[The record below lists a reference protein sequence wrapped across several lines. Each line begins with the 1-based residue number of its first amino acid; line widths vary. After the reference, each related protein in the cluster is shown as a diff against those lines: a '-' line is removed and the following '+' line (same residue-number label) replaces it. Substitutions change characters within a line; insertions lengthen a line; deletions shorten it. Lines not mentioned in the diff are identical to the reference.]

1 MSVKKRGIFAA
12 SIAALA
18 ISALA
23 LTGCTSAPSADEG
36 DGGSSAS
43 GEPVR
48 IGVVPGG
55 QPYWDVFVE
64 EAANEG
70 IDVEIVDFAEYPIP
84 NPALTEGELDLNQFQ
99 HIVYLANYNVD
110 ADEDLVALGSTVVY
124 PLNVFSSKYDDIADI
139 PEGGT
144 VAVPNDESNR
154 ARALLV
160 LQDLGLIELTDGGS
174 ATSGLDDIIAENSRV
189 EVTELAADIIPA
201 SLPDVDAGVINND
214 YVEPAG
220 LDFADSLGSDKADD
234 PAVVPYTNIFAARA
248 EDKDNETYLKLV
260 EIYQNNERVQ
270 QAVKDYIGDGG
281 VLLKTPQD
289 ELAQI
294 LADAEDAYRASKG

>member
-1 MSVKKRGIFAA
+1 MFGKKRGILAA
-12 SIAALA
+12 SFAALA
-18 ISALA
+18 ITATA
-23 LTGCTSAPSADEG
+23 LTGCAAESSPG
-36 DGGSSAS
+36 DS
-43 GEPVR
+43 GATTGEVVK

-55 QPYWDVFVE
+55 QPYWEVFKE

-70 IDVEIVDFAEYPIP
+70 ITVEIVDFAEYPIP

-110 ADEDLVALGSTVVY
+110 ANEDLVALGATVVY
-124 PLNVFSSKYDDIADI
+124 PMNVFSSKYTDINDI

-160 LQDLGLIELTDGGS
+160 LQKLGLIELRDGGS
-174 ATSGLDDIIAENSRV
+174 ATSGLDDIVAENSRV
-189 EVTELAADIIPA
+189 KVTELAADIIPA
-201 SLPDVDAGVINND
+201 ALPDVDAGVINND

-220 LDFADSLGSDKADD
+220 LDFADSLGADSAED
-234 PAVVPYTNIFAARA
+234 PAVAPYTNIFAARA

-260 EIYQNNERVQ
+260 DIYQNNDRVQ
-270 QAVKDYIGDGG
+270 TAVKDYVGDGA
-281 VLLKTPQD
+281 VLLKTSQSD
-289 ELAQI
+289 LAQI
-294 LADAEDAYRASKG
+294 LSDAEDTYRASKD

>member
-1 MSVKKRGIFAA
+1 MSVKKRGLFAA
-12 SIAALA
+12 SLA
-18 ISALA
+18 ALA
-23 LTGCTSAPSADEG
+23 LTATALTGCAAETG
-36 DGGSSAS
+36 NTGGEAS
-43 GEPVR
+43 GEVVK

-55 QPYWDVFVE
+55 QPYWEVFKE
-64 EAANEG
+64 EAAKEG
-70 IDVEIVDFAEYPIP
+70 ITVEIVDFAEYPIP

-110 ADEDLVALGSTVVY
+110 ADEDLVALGATVVY
-124 PLNVFSSKYDDIADI
+124 PMNVFSAKYDDIKDI

-160 LQDLGLIELTDGGS
+160 LQDLGLIELKDGGN
-174 ATSGLDDIIAENSRV
+174 ATSGLDDIIAEQSRV
-189 EVTELAADIIPA
+189 KVIELAADIVAA

-220 LDFADSLGSDKADD
+220 LDFADSLGSDSAED
-234 PAVVPYTNIFAARA
+234 PAVAPYTNVFAARA
-248 EDKDNETYLKLV
+248 EDADNETYLKLV
-260 EIYQNNERVQ
+260 DIYQNNTRVQ
-270 QAVKDYIGDGG
+270 EAVKDYVGDGA
-281 VLLKTPQD
+281 VLLKTPQA

-294 LADAEDAYRASKG
+294 LKDAEDTYRASKG